1 MATVLATSR
10 LDYTVDTLPPEPPPD
25 PAMPRKKTASDDT
38 VPTVAVV
45 VELDRKRVPTQTRA
59 LETCERIL
67 DAAAGLLGEVGI
79 ERLSTNLICERAGLS
94 PPALYRYYPN
104 KYAVLA
110 ELGVRLMMSQ
120 NDLLEQWATPAT
132 MKLPAARFEARI
144 RQLFLDTLA
153 LTRQAIAGE
162 WITRALRAV
171 PSLAPVRIE
180 SHEHVTGLLVAAF
193 AVAWP
198 AVPTARVRLVSR
210 LAIEVMY
217 SAQELL
223 VDDAKLDA
231 LEVAT
236 VMSHMVTTQVVQ
248 LRRETGQA
256 PSISA

>member
-1 MATVLATSR
+1 
-10 LDYTVDTLPPEPPPD
+10 
-25 PAMPRKKTASDDT
+25 MPRKRPAPAD
-38 VPTVAVV
+38 PTPPVATG
-45 VELDRKRVPTQTRA
+45 VELDRKRAPTQLRA
-59 LETCERIL
+59 QETCDRIL
-67 DAAAGLLGEVGI
+67 DAAANLLGEVGI

-120 NDLLEQWATPAT
+120 NELLQTWATPAT
-132 MKLPAARFEARI
+132 MRLPLAKFEQRL

-153 LTRQAIAGE
+153 LTRAAIAGE

-180 SHEHVTGLLVAAF
+180 SHDHVTGLVVAAF
-193 AVAWP
+193 ALAHP
-198 AVPTARVRLVSR
+198 GVPQARVRLVSR

-223 VDDAKLDA
+223 VDDATLDA
-231 LEVAT
+231 DEVAT
-236 VMSHMVTTQVVQ
+236 VMSHMVATQVMQ
-248 LRRETGQA
+248 LRKEQV
-256 PSISA
+256 

>member
-1 MATVLATSR
+1 
-10 LDYTVDTLPPEPPPD
+10 
-25 PAMPRKKTASDDT
+25 MPLKSTASEET
-38 VPTVAVV
+38 QAIVSAG
-45 VELDRKRVPTQTRA
+45 VELDRKRAPTQTRA

-67 DAAAGLLGEVGI
+67 DAAANLLADVGI

-120 NDLLEQWATPAT
+120 NELLEKWATPAT
-132 MKLPAARFEARI
+132 MKLSAAKFEERI
-144 RQLFLDTLA
+144 RQLFLDTLEM
-153 LTRQAIAGE
+153 TRKSIAGE

-180 SHEHVTGLLVAAF
+180 SHDHVTGLLVAAF
-193 AVAWP
+193 AIAYP

-223 VDDAKLDA
+223 VDDTTLDA
-231 LEVAT
+231 VEVAT

-248 LRRETGQA
+248 LRRETA
-256 PSISA
+256 R

>member
-1 MATVLATSR
+1 MPLKSTASEETQATVSAG
-10 LDYTVDTLPPEPPPD
+10 
-25 PAMPRKKTASDDT
+25 
-38 VPTVAVV
+38 
-45 VELDRKRVPTQTRA
+45 VELDRKRAPTQTRA

-67 DAAAGLLGEVGI
+67 DAAANLLADVGI

-120 NDLLEQWATPAT
+120 NELLEKWATPAT
-132 MKLPAARFEARI
+132 MKLSAAKFEERI
-144 RQLFLDTLA
+144 RQLFLDTLEM
-153 LTRQAIAGE
+153 TRKSIAGE

-171 PSLAPVRIE
+171 PSLAPVRIG
-180 SHEHVTGLLVAAF
+180 SHDHVTGLLVAAF
-193 AVAWP
+193 AVAYP

-223 VDDAKLDA
+223 VDDTTLDA
-231 LEVAT
+231 EEVAT

-248 LRRETGQA
+248 LRRETA
-256 PSISA
+256 R

>member
-1 MATVLATSR
+1 
-10 LDYTVDTLPPEPPPD
+10 
-25 PAMPRKKTASDDT
+25 MPRKSNASDAA
-38 VPTVAVV
+38 PAAVTG
-45 VELDRKRVPTQTRA
+45 VELVRKRAPTQTRA

-67 DAAAGLLGEVGI
+67 DAAANLLGEVGI

-110 ELGVRLMMSQ
+110 ELGIRLMMSQ
-120 NDLLEQWATPAT
+120 NELVEKWATPAT
-132 MKLPAARFEARI
+132 LKLPAAKFEARI

-153 LTRQAIAGE
+153 LTRKAVAGE

-193 AVAWP
+193 AVAYP
-198 AVPTARVRLVSR
+198 DVPTARVRLVSR

-223 VDDAKLDA
+223 VDDVTLDA
-231 LEVAT
+231 TEVAN
-236 VMSHMVTTQVVQ
+236 VMSHMVTTQVTQ
-248 LRRETGQA
+248 LRRETG
-256 PSISA
+256 SARQ

>member
-1 MATVLATSR
+1 
-10 LDYTVDTLPPEPPPD
+10 
-25 PAMPRKKTASDDT
+25 MPRKSTASADAT
-38 VPTVAVV
+38 PAASTG
-45 VELDRKRVPTQTRA
+45 VELDRKRAPTQTRA

-67 DAAAGLLGEVGI
+67 DAAANLLGEVGI

-120 NDLLEQWATPAT
+120 NDLLEQWAAPAT
-132 MKLPAARFEARI
+132 LRLPAAKFEARI
-144 RQLFLDTLA
+144 RQLFLDTLEI
-153 LTRQAIAGE
+153 TRKAIAGE

-171 PSLAPVRIE
+171 PSLAPVRLE

-193 AVAWP
+193 ALAYP
-198 AVPTARVRLVSR
+198 QVPQARVRLVSR

-223 VDDAKLDA
+223 VDDATLDA

-236 VMSHMVTTQVVQ
+236 VMSHMVTTQVMQ
-248 LRRETGQA
+248 LRKERA
-256 PSISA
+256 

>member
-1 MATVLATSR
+1 
-10 LDYTVDTLPPEPPPD
+10 
-25 PAMPRKKTASDDT
+25 MPRKPKVPVAAPAPAASG
-38 VPTVAVV
+38 
-45 VELDRKRVPTQTRA
+45 VELDRKRDPTQTRA

-67 DAAAGLLGEVGI
+67 DAAANLLGEVGI

-120 NDLLEQWATPAT
+120 NELLETWATPAT
-132 MKLPAARFEARI
+132 MKLPAAKFEQRI

-153 LTRQAIAGE
+153 LTRAAIAGE

-180 SHEHVTGLLVAAF
+180 SHDHVTGLVVAAF
-193 AVAWP
+193 GQAYP
-198 AVPTARVRLVSR
+198 GVPQARVRLVSR

-223 VDDAKLDA
+223 VDDATLDA
-231 LEVAT
+231 DEVAA
-236 VMSHMVTTQVVQ
+236 VMSQMVTTQVLQ
-248 LRRETGQA
+248 LRKQQA
-256 PSISA
+256 

>member
-1 MATVLATSR
+1 
-10 LDYTVDTLPPEPPPD
+10 
-25 PAMPRKKTASDDT
+25 MPRKSKVPKAAPPSVASG
-38 VPTVAVV
+38 
-45 VELDRKRVPTQTRA
+45 VELDRKRDPTQTRA

-67 DAAAGLLGEVGI
+67 DAAANLLGEVGI

-120 NDLLEQWATPAT
+120 NELLETWATPGT
-132 MKLPAARFEARI
+132 MKLGAAKFEQRI

-153 LTRQAIAGE
+153 LTRAATAGE

-171 PSLAPVRIE
+171 PSLAPVRIG
-180 SHEHVTGLLVAAF
+180 SHEHVTGLVVAAF
-193 AVAWP
+193 ALAWP
-198 AVPTARVRLVSR
+198 DVPQARVRLVSR

-223 VDDAKLDA
+223 VDDTTLDA
-231 LEVAT
+231 NEVAA
-236 VMSHMVTTQVVQ
+236 VMSHMVATQVLQ
-248 LRRETGQA
+248 LRKER
-256 PSISA
+256 

>member
-1 MATVLATSR
+1 
-10 LDYTVDTLPPEPPPD
+10 
-25 PAMPRKKTASDDT
+25 MPRKTPASDDP
-38 VPTVAVV
+38 PTPVSGG
-45 VELDRKRVPTQTRA
+45 VELDRKRAPTQTRA

-67 DAAAGLLGEVGI
+67 DAAANLLGEVGI

-110 ELGVRLMMSQ
+110 ELGARLMLSQ
-120 NDLLEQWATPAT
+120 NELLEKWASPAT
-132 MKLPAARFEARI
+132 MKLPAARFEERI
-144 RQLFLDTLA
+144 RLLFLDTLA
-153 LTRQAIAGE
+153 VTRKATAGE

-171 PSLAPVRIE
+171 PSLAPVRLE

-198 AVPTARVRLVSR
+198 AVPEARVRLVSR

-217 SAQELL
+217 AAHELL
-223 VDDAKLDA
+223 VDDAALDA
-231 LEVAT
+231 DEVAA

-248 LRRETGQA
+248 LRRETAARQR
-256 PSISA
+256 SSKDV

>member
-1 MATVLATSR
+1 
-10 LDYTVDTLPPEPPPD
+10 
-25 PAMPRKKTASDDT
+25 MPRKSRVPDDT
-38 VPTVAVV
+38 PAPAAGG
-45 VELDRKRVPTQTRA
+45 VELDRKRDPTQMRA

-67 DAAAGLLGEVGI
+67 DAAANLLGEVGI

-120 NDLLEQWATPAT
+120 NDLLEAWATPAT
-132 MKLPAARFEARI
+132 MKLGAAKFEQRL

-153 LTRQAIAGE
+153 LTRAAIAGE

-180 SHEHVTGLLVAAF
+180 SHEHVTGLVVAAF
-193 AVAWP
+193 ALAWP
-198 AVPTARVRLVSR
+198 DVPQPRVRLVSR

-217 SAQELL
+217 SSQELL
-223 VDDAKLDA
+223 VDDATLDA
-231 LEVAT
+231 DEVAA
-236 VMSHMVTTQVVQ
+236 VMSHMVATQVLQ
-248 LRRETGQA
+248 LRKERG
-256 PSISA
+256 

>member
-1 MATVLATSR
+1 
-10 LDYTVDTLPPEPPPD
+10 
-25 PAMPRKKTASDDT
+25 MPRKPTASDDAT
-38 VPTVAVV
+38 PTASTG
-45 VELDRKRVPTQTRA
+45 VELDRKRAPTQTRA

-67 DAAAGLLGEVGI
+67 DAAANLLADVGI

-120 NDLLEQWATPAT
+120 NELLEKWATPAT
-132 MKLPAARFEARI
+132 MKLPAARFEERI
-144 RQLFLDTLA
+144 RQLFLDTLV
-153 LTRQAIAGE
+153 LTREAIAGE

-180 SHEHVTGLLVAAF
+180 SHDHVTGLIVAAF

-223 VDDAKLDA
+223 VDDATLDA
-231 LEVAT
+231 GEVAT
-236 VMSHMVTTQVVQ
+236 VMSHMVTTQVAQ
-248 LRRETGQA
+248 LRRETAAG
-256 PSISA
+256 

>member
-1 MATVLATSR
+1 MPLKSTASEETQATVSAG
-10 LDYTVDTLPPEPPPD
+10 
-25 PAMPRKKTASDDT
+25 
-38 VPTVAVV
+38 
-45 VELDRKRVPTQTRA
+45 VELDRKRAPTQTRA

-67 DAAAGLLGEVGI
+67 DAAANLLADVGI

-120 NDLLEQWATPAT
+120 NELLEKWATPAT
-132 MKLPAARFEARI
+132 MKLSAAKFEERI
-144 RQLFLDTLA
+144 RQLFLDTLEM
-153 LTRQAIAGE
+153 TRKSIAGE

-180 SHEHVTGLLVAAF
+180 SHDHVTGLLVAAF
-193 AVAWP
+193 AIAYP

-223 VDDAKLDA
+223 VDDTTLDA
-231 LEVAT
+231 EEVAT

-248 LRRETGQA
+248 LRRETA
-256 PSISA
+256 R

>member
-1 MATVLATSR
+1 
-10 LDYTVDTLPPEPPPD
+10 
-25 PAMPRKKTASDDT
+25 MPRKSNAPVDATATAST
-38 VPTVAVV
+38 G
-45 VELDRKRVPTQTRA
+45 VELDRKRAPTQTRS

-67 DAAAGLLGEVGI
+67 DAAANLLADVGI

-120 NDLLEQWATPAT
+120 NELLEKWATPAT
-132 MKLPAARFEARI
+132 MKLPAAKFEERI
-144 RQLFLDTLA
+144 RQLFLDTLEM
-153 LTRQAIAGE
+153 TRKEIAGE

-223 VDDAKLDA
+223 VDDATLDA
-231 LEVAT
+231 VEVAT
-236 VMSHMVTTQVVQ
+236 VMSHMVTTQVAQ
-248 LRRETGQA
+248 LRRETA
-256 PSISA
+256 AS